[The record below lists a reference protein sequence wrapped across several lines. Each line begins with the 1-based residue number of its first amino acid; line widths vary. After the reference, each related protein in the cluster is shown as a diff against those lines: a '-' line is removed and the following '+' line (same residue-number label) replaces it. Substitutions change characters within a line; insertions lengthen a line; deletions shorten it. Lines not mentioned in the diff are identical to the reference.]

1 VDNHQKKSGQLIKIS
16 EEVEKIVTQYSK
28 SYRPVNHIGRLW
40 QANMQQQQTTDD
52 SNTSGK
58 DGRFYE
64 EIKSSTFD
72 ATHLETVVEEI
83 KLIEEGLKTLVAA
96 RTKKIIEEKVPVE
109 KQRPVKYGLIR
120 RALLS
125 MGLIRQKIETYIDF
139 ETLKKEVPR
148 EPGEVALSE
157 FRTMIDRYISNLKYL
172 NKGLLNTVMEVDNIV
187 RNLTDVSDAYT
198 DQIHTDRKAY
208 YNQVQTSRALESK
221 LKDLIAVHQ
230 SLSPLNDRFPEVEKA
245 RDHLEMALRDSQ
257 SQEFKH
263 KTSVDMNVNYQSA
276 LKSYRKLINDFR
288 ERGHLH
294 VNMVEKFSEGASHMK
309 IAIDNVS
316 QICSGVAR
324 VTQSMIMIVE
334 SIEGGNKVLGRYAA
348 LIGNRVDSGTQWDME
363 YEELK
368 KAEAIYLQND
378 EVRLKELE
386 KNRKELE
393 MLSSTK
399 PEPPPYLSDNP

>member
-1 VDNHQKKSGQLIKIS
+1 MDNNQKKSGQLIKIS
-16 EEVEKIVTQYSK
+16 EEVDKIVTQYSK
-28 SYRPVNHIGRLW
+28 SYRPANHIGRLW
-40 QANMQQQQTTDD
+40 KANLPEQQTADD
-52 SNTSGK
+52 SDASRGN
-58 DGRFYE
+58 GRFYE
-64 EIKSSTFD
+64 EIKSTNFD
-72 ATHLETVVEEI
+72 ATHLEKIVEEI

-109 KQRPVKYGLIR
+109 KQRPVKYGLVR
-120 RALLS
+120 RVLLS
-125 MGLIRQKIETYIDF
+125 MGLIRQKIETYTDF
-139 ETLKKEVPR
+139 VTIKKEIPR

-157 FRTMIDRYISNLKYL
+157 FRTMIDRYISNLRYL
-172 NKGLLNTVMEVDNIV
+172 NEGLLNTVLEVDKIV
-187 RNLTDVSDAYT
+187 RNLTDVSDSYT
-198 DQIHTDRKAY
+198 EQIHSDRKAY
-208 YNQVQTSRALESK
+208 FNQVRTSRTLESQ
-221 LKDLIAVHQ
+221 LEDLIAIHE

-257 SQEFKH
+257 SLEFKH
-263 KTSVDMNVNYQSA
+263 KTSIDMNVNYQSA

-316 QICSGVAR
+316 RICSGVAK
-324 VTQSMIMIVE
+324 VTRSMIMIVE

-348 LIGNRVDSGTQWDME
+348 LIGNRVSTGTQWDME

-368 KAEAIYLQND
+368 EAEAIYLQND
-378 EVRLKELE
+378 QARLKELE

-393 MLSSTK
+393 MFTA
-399 PEPPPYLSDNP
+399 

>member
-1 VDNHQKKSGQLIKIS
+1 LENQEKNSGQQLVKIS
-16 EEVEKIVTQYSK
+16 EKLDKIVTRFSK
-28 SYRPVNHIGRLW
+28 SYRPVNSIGRLW
-40 QANMQQQQTTDD
+40 KISPSEQQEPDKSDTTEK
-52 SNTSGK
+52 N
-58 DGRFYE
+58 GRFYE
-64 EIKSSTFD
+64 EIKSANFD
-72 ATHLETVVEEI
+72 ATHLEKIVEEI

-109 KQRPVKYGLIR
+109 KQRPVKYGFIR
-120 RALLS
+120 KTLLF
-125 MGLIRQKIETYIDF
+125 MGLIHQKLETYTDIETI
-139 ETLKKEVPR
+139 KKEVPR

-157 FRTMIDRYISNLKYL
+157 FRTMIDRYIANLKFL
-172 NKGLLNTVMEVDNIV
+172 NEGLLNTVLEVDNIV
-187 RNLTDVSDAYT
+187 RNLTDVSDGYT
-198 DQIHTDRKAY
+198 DQIHSDRKAY
-208 YNQVQTSRALESK
+208 HRQVQASRTLESQ
-221 LKDLIAVHQ
+221 LKDLIALHE

-263 KTSVDMNVNYQSA
+263 KTSIDMNVNYQSA
-276 LKSYRKLINDFR
+276 LKSYRKLINEFR

-316 QICSGVAR
+316 QICSGVAK

-348 LIGNRVDSGTQWDME
+348 LIGNRVPTGAQWDME

-368 KAEAIYLQND
+368 EAEAIYYQND
-378 EVRLKELE
+378 QARLKELE
-386 KNRKELE
+386 KNRTELE
-393 MLSSTK
+393 MLTG
-399 PEPPPYLSDNP
+399 

>member
-1 VDNHQKKSGQLIKIS
+1 VDNHQKKSGQLIIIS

-28 SYRPVNHIGRLW
+28 SYRPMNHIGRLW
-40 QANMQQQQTTDD
+40 ESNIPDQQTSDD
-52 SNTSGK
+52 SNASRKEK

-64 EIKSSTFD
+64 EVKSSTFD
-72 ATHLETVVEEI
+72 ATHLESIVEEI

-109 KQRPVKYGLIR
+109 KQRPIKYGLIR
-120 RALLS
+120 RALLF
-125 MGLIRQKIETYIDF
+125 MGLIRQKTETYIDY

-198 DQIHTDRKAY
+198 DQIHLDRKAY
-208 YNQVQTSRALESK
+208 YNQVQISQALESK
-221 LKDLIAVHQ
+221 LKDLINIHQ

-263 KTSVDMNVNYQSA
+263 KTSIDMNVNYQSA

-348 LIGNRVDSGTQWDME
+348 LIGNRVASGTQWDME
-363 YEELK
+363 YQELK
-368 KAEAIYLQND
+368 EAEAIYLQND
-378 EVRLKELE
+378 EARLKELE

-393 MLSSTK
+393 MLSV
-399 PEPPPYLSDNP
+399 

>member
-1 VDNHQKKSGQLIKIS
+1 LTGFEEKIVDNNQKKSGQLIKIS
-16 EEVEKIVTQYSK
+16 EEVDKIVTQYSK
-28 SYRPVNHIGRLW
+28 SYRPANHIGRLW
-40 QANMQQQQTTDD
+40 KANLPEQQTADD
-52 SNTSGK
+52 SDASRGN
-58 DGRFYE
+58 GRFYE
-64 EIKSSTFD
+64 EIKSTNFD
-72 ATHLETVVEEI
+72 ATHLERIVEEI

-96 RTKKIIEEKVPVE
+96 RTTKIIEEKVSVE

-120 RALLS
+120 RVLLS
-125 MGLIRQKIETYIDF
+125 MGLIRQKIETYTDF
-139 ETLKKEVPR
+139 ETIKKEVPR

-172 NKGLLNTVMEVDNIV
+172 NDGLLNTVLEVDKIV
-187 RNLTDVSDAYT
+187 RNLTDVSDSYT
-198 DQIHTDRKAY
+198 EQIHSDRKAY
-208 YNQVQTSRALESK
+208 FNQVRTSRTLESQ
-221 LKDLIAVHQ
+221 LEDLIAIHE

-257 SQEFKH
+257 SLEFKH
-263 KTSVDMNVNYQSA
+263 KTSIDMNVNYQSA

-316 QICSGVAR
+316 QICSGVAK
-324 VTQSMIMIVE
+324 VTRSMIMIVE

-348 LIGNRVDSGTQWDME
+348 LIGNRVSTGTQWDME

-368 KAEAIYLQND
+368 EAEAIYLQND
-378 EVRLKELE
+378 QARLKELE

-393 MLSSTK
+393 MFTA
-399 PEPPPYLSDNP
+399 

>member
-1 VDNHQKKSGQLIKIS
+1 VDNHQKKSGQLIIIS

-28 SYRPVNHIGRLW
+28 SYRPMNHIGRLW
-40 QANMQQQQTTDD
+40 ESNIPDQQTSDD
-52 SNTSGK
+52 SNASRKEK

-64 EIKSSTFD
+64 EVKSSTFD
-72 ATHLETVVEEI
+72 ATHLETIVEEI

-109 KQRPVKYGLIR
+109 KQRPIKYGLIR
-120 RALLS
+120 RALLF
-125 MGLIRQKIETYIDF
+125 MRLIRQKTETYIDY
-139 ETLKKEVPR
+139 ETLKKEVSR

-198 DQIHTDRKAY
+198 DQIHLDRKAY
-208 YNQVQTSRALESK
+208 YKQVQTSQALESK
-221 LKDLIAVHQ
+221 LKDLINIHQ

-263 KTSVDMNVNYQSA
+263 KTSIDMNVNYQSA

-348 LIGNRVDSGTQWDME
+348 LIGNRVASGTQWDME
-363 YEELK
+363 YQELK
-368 KAEAIYLQND
+368 EAEAIYLQND
-378 EVRLKELE
+378 EARLKELE

-393 MLSSTK
+393 MLSV
-399 PEPPPYLSDNP
+399 